1 MTRID
6 ERWYARPEGMTRE
19 RHAAGGVVV
28 RIERGNLR
36 VALVREID
44 SDGAVLDGYV
54 LPKGGVQD
62 GEDLDTA
69 ARREVKEEA
78 GLDALDRLDEFV
90 TLERQDSRREYWA
103 FNHYALFLT
112 EQVSGEILDQDHHFD
127 FGWFALED
135 LPPMFWPDERR
146 MLEENRRAY
155 YERVI
160 ERQNPKPRKR
170 GFM

>member
-6 ERWYARPEGMTRE
+6 ERWYTRPDGMTRE

-54 LPKGGVQD
+54 LPKGGVQP
-62 GEDLDTA
+62 GENLETA
-69 ARREVKEEA
+69 ARREVHEEA
-78 GLDALDRLDEFV
+78 GLADLVRLGEFV
-90 TLERQDSRREYWA
+90 TLERQDSKRAYWA
-103 FNHYALFLT
+103 FNHYALFVT
-112 EQVSGEILDQDHHFD
+112 NQVSGDILDKDHHFD
-127 FGWFALED
+127 FGWFPLEA

-146 MLEENRRAY
+146 MLQEGRL
-155 YERVI
+155 
-160 ERQNPKPRKR
+160 
-170 GFM
+170 